1 MPKEKVVI
9 SLGGSVLVPGEE
21 DSKYIKSL
29 ADLLIQLSERYKLFV
44 VTGGGRPARYYI
56 EVGRRLGMDE
66 RALDELGIVITRL
79 NARLLIHAL
88 GDRAFPRPP
97 EEYEEARRAA
107 VDHDIVVMGGHRV
120 SITTDAVA
128 AELSEVVGATR
139 LVNATSVDGVYT
151 ADPNKDPSAQLIER
165 MTYDELVRIAG
176 KPTGMAGPSI
186 VFDPHAAQVVRRA
199 RIPVYVVR
207 GRDLE
212 ALRAAITCGEFRGTR
227 IGEGE
232 GR

>member
-1 MPKEKVVI
+1 MPKEKVVL
-9 SLGGSVLVPGEE
+9 SLGGSVLVPGED
-21 DSKYIKSL
+21 DSRYIKSL
-29 ADLLIQLSERYKLFV
+29 AELLIHLSERYKLFV

-56 EVGRRLGMDE
+56 EVGRDLGMDE
-66 RALDELGIVITRL
+66 RSLDELGIAVTRL

-88 GDRAFPRPP
+88 GDRAFPTPP
-97 EEYEEARRAA
+97 EEYEEARRAS
-107 VDHDIVVMGGHRV
+107 VDYDIVVMGGHRV

-128 AELSEVVGATR
+128 AELAEVVGASR

-151 ADPNKDPSAQLIER
+151 ADPKVDMSATRIER
-165 MTYDELVRIAG
+165 MGYDELIRIAG
-176 KPTGMAGPSI
+176 KPTGLAGPSI
-186 VFDPHAAQVVRRA
+186 VFDPHAAQVVRRS

-207 GRDLE
+207 GRDLGSLE
-212 ALRAAITCGEFRGTR
+212 GAVTGGEFSGTR